1 MIKFNQPYISE
12 RAPKLVMEALSEEQQ
27 QGSGRISKLAESEIN
42 RLSQSINS
50 YLTPSCT
57 SALEMGTLLLG
68 LKPGDEVLIPSFNF
82 TSGATALV
90 NYGVTPVFVDINP
103 ENLCIDTEML
113 DSLVTEKT
121 KAISWVNYGGLTPDI
136 ESLKKIASERD
147 LFLIED
153 NAHSLGIENDF
164 GSTGSFG
171 DVSTQ
176 SFHATKNIQCGEG
189 GSISIN
195 SSELLERAEI
205 LREKGTNR
213 MQFLAGDVQK
223 YEWVG
228 KGSSF
233 LINEISAAYLYAN
246 LLDFKEIQNKRMNIW
261 NYYAK
266 SLEEWAERMNA
277 KIIGLG
283 KSHSA
288 HIFGL
293 ILESKEIRDSLLT
306 QLSDRKIQ
314 ATFHYMPLHSS
325 PMGKTFHPSDRQLPI
340 TEMVSSRLLRL
351 PLWPDLEEQDITT
364 VVTAIKNSKTTI

>member
-1 MIKFNQPYISE
+1 
-12 RAPKLVMEALSEEQQ
+12 MEALSEEQQ
-27 QGSGRISKLAESEIN
+27 QGSGRISKLAEGEIN
-42 RLSQSINS
+42 KLSQSIKS

-68 LKPGDEVLIPSFNF
+68 LQPGDEVLIPSFNF

-103 ENLCIDTEML
+103 ENLCIDTVAL
-113 DSLVTEKT
+113 DSHVTEKT
-121 KAISWVNYGGLTPDI
+121 KAISWVNYAGMTPDI
-136 ESLKKIASERD
+136 ESLKKIAVERD

-153 NAHSLGIENDF
+153 NAHSLGTENDF
-164 GSTGSFG
+164 GYAGSFG

-195 SSELLERAEI
+195 NPELLERAEI

-228 KGSSF
+228 KGSSY
-233 LINEISAAYLYAN
+233 LVNEISAAYLYAN
-246 LLDFKEIQNKRMNIW
+246 LLDFEEIQKKRKNIW

-266 SLEEWAERMNA
+266 SLEEWAERVNA
-277 KIIGLG
+277 KIIGFG
-283 KSHSA
+283 KTHSA

-306 QLSDRKIQ
+306 QLNERGIQ

-325 PMGKTFHPSDRQLPI
+325 PMGKTLCSSYHQLPI
-340 TEMVSSRLLRL
+340 TEMFSSRLLRL
-351 PLWPDLEEQDITT
+351 PLWPDLDEQDLET
-364 VVTAIKNSKTTI
+364 VVNVIKNSKTTI